1 MAKQNLDLFGV
12 IMLSTWW
19 MQAQCFHYFSSVF
32 GLHQLPSENSDS
44 YLPARRSVWKQP
56 CWPHSDTNYII
67 LKILINVS
75 LFLRLHERVSKK
87 ILLLATPPT
96 PGKYLTL

>member
-32 GLHQLPSENSDS
+32 GLHQSEK
-44 YLPARRSVWKQP
+44 LW
-56 CWPHSDTNYII
+56 
-67 LKILINVS
+67 L
-75 LFLRLHERVSKK
+75 LFTS
-87 ILLLATPPT
+87 
-96 PGKYLTL
+96 